1 MATEQVKKSH
11 YGFWFGVIGFIV
23 GLVVVGIATWMTLTL
38 TMDNLS
44 LELYNIIEAHLSNP
58 LLWLID
64 TLPFIFAILAGMIGS
79 RESAAQE
86 SQFKY
91 MQVARAYQN
100 RTERYKEKEA
110 DWQLQQKELQAQI
123 GQEIEARKEIEMNLA
138 ETEQEYIETEQVISK
153 GKREWE
159 ATFDAVKDLVLVT
172 DTHDEVVRCNM
183 ATSLALGV
191 DFPGIIGKPI
201 RELLLGDDA
210 YIEAFPVPGSEATFP
225 VLEGWYEI
233 ASHDV
238 MLEAGKSGKIYILR
252 DITDRVQA
260 THALQRQMQYYEALV
275 DNLPVALVT
284 MKLDNTIVDCNPAF
298 VQLFG
303 YAREEILGAAL
314 YPMIALPSD
323 LEESRTLIE
332 VTPSDDVVSEVG
344 KRKHRDGSVLDV
356 EVYGI
361 PVILWGKQIGVIGI
375 YHDLSRLPQVK
386 EARLEALEADALFDK
401 VQAEVDKEIAA
412 KERNAITAAMAG
424 MVAAETMRAFQE
436 EPEVEEIEQGEII
449 EELTDESGADVGIEQ
464 EYETSIP
471 PFLQD
476 FMTEDGE
483 PDLDAIAADEGVELD
498 TEQAETAA
506 EDNEM
511 EAEPQIH
518 ATGSLPVRKIEG
530 IGPVYAEKLAEVGIQ
545 NTQDLLAASA
555 DRISRDELAQKTGIS
570 PTLILGW
577 TNRADLMRVPGIGEE
592 FSDLLEKAGVD
603 TVKELA
609 YRNPEN
615 LHKKVN
621 EVNDEKSLVR
631 RPPSLSEV
639 TRWVQAAKELDPL
652 ITY

>member
-1 MATEQVKKSH
+1 MATGQVKKSH

-23 GLVVVGIATWMTLTL
+23 GLVVVVIATWLTL
-38 TMDNLS
+38 TMDNLP
-44 LELYNIIEAHLSNP
+44 LELYNIIQAHLNNP

-64 TLPFIFAILAGMIGS
+64 TLPFILAIMAGMIGS

-100 RTERYKEKEA
+100 RTERFKEKEA
-110 DWQLQQKELQAQI
+110 EWQLQQNEWQAQI
-123 GQEIEARKEIEMNLA
+123 GQEVEARKEIEMNLA
-138 ETEQEYIETEQVISK
+138 ETEQEYYETEKVISK

-159 ATFDAVKDLVLVT
+159 ATFDAVKDLVLVA

-183 ATSLALGV
+183 ATSIALGV
-191 DFPGIIGKPI
+191 DFPEIIGKPI

-252 DITDRVQA
+252 DITERVQA

-275 DNLPVALVT
+275 ENLPVALVT

-303 YAREEILGAAL
+303 YAREEIQGAPL
-314 YPMIALPSD
+314 YPLIALPSD
-323 LEESRTLIE
+323 LEESRTLVE
-332 VTPSDDVVSEVG
+332 VTASDDVVSEVG
-344 KRKHRDGSVLDV
+344 QRKHRDGSVLDV

-361 PVILWGKQIGVIGI
+361 PVILWGKQIGVLGI
-375 YHDLSRLPQVK
+375 YHDLSRLPQIK
-386 EARLEALEADALFDK
+386 EARMEALETEALFDR

-412 KERNAITAAMAG
+412 KERNVITATMAG
-424 MVAAETMRAFQE
+424 MVAAETIRASQEKPDIEDIVQE
-436 EPEVEEIEQGEII
+436 EVV
-449 EELTDESGADVGIEQ
+449 EELTVESSTDVEVEQ
-464 EYETSIP
+464 EYEASIP

-476 FMTEDGE
+476 FMTEEAE
-483 PDLDAIAADEGVELD
+483 PDLLEAIAVDEGLELD
-498 TEQAETAA
+498 AEQAESSLEESEAVA
-506 EDNEM
+506 ET
-511 EAEPQIH
+511 PVH
-518 ATGSLPVRKIEG
+518 ATGPLPVRKIEG

-545 NTQDLLAASA
+545 NTHDLLAASA
-555 DRISRDELAQKTGIS
+555 DRKSRDELSRKTSIS

-592 FSDLLEKAGVD
+592 YSDLLENAGVD

-609 YRNPEN
+609 HRNPEN
-615 LHKKVN
+615 LHQKLN
-621 EVNDEKSLVR
+621 EVNDEKNLVR
-631 RPPSLSEV
+631 RTPNLAEV

>member
-1 MATEQVKKSH
+1 M
-11 YGFWFGVIGFIV
+11 IGFVV
-23 GLVVVGIATWMTLTL
+23 GLVVVVIATWLTL
-38 TMDNLS
+38 SAANLPI
-44 LELYNIIEAHLSNP
+44 ELANITQAHLSNP

-64 TLPFIFAILAGMIGS
+64 TLPFILAIMAGMIGA

-100 RTERYKEKEA
+100 RTERFKEKEA
-110 DWQLQQKELQAQI
+110 EWQLQQKEWEAQI
-123 GQEIEARKEIEMNLA
+123 EHEVETRKGIELNLS
-138 ETEQEYIETEQVISK
+138 ETEKEYYETEQVISK

-159 ATFDAVKDLVLVT
+159 ATFDAVKDLVIVT

-191 DFPGIIGKPI
+191 DFPEIIGKPI

-252 DITDRVQA
+252 DITERVQA

-298 VQLFG
+298 EQLFG
-303 YAREEILGAAL
+303 YARDEVLGAPL
-314 YPMIALPSD
+314 YPLIALPSD
-323 LEESRTLIE
+323 LEESRPLIE

-344 KRKHRDGSVLDV
+344 KRKHQDGSILDV
-356 EVYGI
+356 EVFGI
-361 PVILWGKQIGVIGI
+361 PVILWGKQIGVLGI
-375 YHDLSRLPQVK
+375 YHDLSRIPEVK

-412 KERNAITAAMAG
+412 KERSTITATMAG
-424 MVAAETMRAFQE
+424 MVAAETMRTAQE
-436 EPEVEEIEQGEII
+436 EPDVEEFFPEEMGEGII
-449 EELTDESGADVGIEQ
+449 EEDISDVDADSEARV
-464 EYETSIP
+464 SIP
-471 PFLQD
+471 PFLEE
-476 FMTEDGE
+476 FMAEEVEPGLE
-483 PDLDAIAADEGVELD
+483 PDIVDEQEVLVE
-498 TEQAETAA
+498 EQIEVSEEDDEAEA
-506 EDNEM
+506 
-511 EAEPQIH
+511 EAEPSIQ
-518 ATGSLPVRKIEG
+518 AAAPLPVRKIEG

-555 DRISRDELAQKTGIS
+555 DRNSRDELAQNTGIS

-592 FSDLLEKAGVD
+592 FSDLLEKSGVD

-615 LHKKVN
+615 LHKKMN
-621 EVNDEKSLVR
+621 EVNDEKNLVR
-631 RPPSLSEV
+631 RTPSLGEV
-639 TRWVQAAKELDPL
+639 TRWVEAAKDLDPL

>member
-1 MATEQVKKSH
+1 MTTGQVKKSH

-23 GLVVVGIATWMTLTL
+23 GLVVVIIATWLTL
-38 TMDNLS
+38 TMENLP
-44 LELYNIIEAHLSNP
+44 LELDSIIQVHISNP

-64 TLPFIFAILAGMIGS
+64 TLPFLLAIMAGMIGS
-79 RESAAQE
+79 RESAAQD

-91 MQVARAYQN
+91 MQVARAYQS
-100 RTERYKEKEA
+100 RTERFKEKEA
-110 DWQLQQKELQAQI
+110 EWQLQQKELQAQI
-123 GQEIEARKEIEMNLA
+123 NQEVDARKEIEMSLT
-138 ETEQEYIETEQVISK
+138 ETEKEYLETEQVLSK

-159 ATFDAVKDLVLVT
+159 ATFDAVKDIILVT

-201 RELLLGDDA
+201 RELLLGGDA

-238 MLEAGKSGKIYILR
+238 MLEAGKSGKIFILR

-275 DNLPVALVT
+275 ENLPVALVT

-298 VQLFG
+298 EQLFG
-303 YAREEILGAAL
+303 YPREEIQGAPL
-314 YPMIALPSD
+314 YPLVALPAD

-332 VTPSDDVVSEVG
+332 VNASDDVVSEVG
-344 KRKHRDGSVLDV
+344 QRKHRDGTAMDV

-361 PVILWGKQIGVIGI
+361 PVILWGKQVGVLGI
-375 YHDLSRLPQVK
+375 YHDLSGLPQVQK
-386 EARLEALEADALFDK
+386 ARLEALETDALFDR

-412 KERNAITAAMAG
+412 KERNAIAATMAG
-424 MVAAETMRAFQE
+424 MVAAETMRTSE
-436 EPEVEEIEQGEII
+436 DEPEVDETMQEDVI
-449 EELTDESGADVGIEQ
+449 EELAEESSADAGTELEVEA
-464 EYETSIP
+464 SIP

-476 FMTEDGE
+476 FMTEEGE
-483 PDLDAIAADEGVELD
+483 PDLDAIAVE
-498 TEQAETAA
+498 EQAEFDEQA
-506 EDNEM
+506 EVGGE
-511 EAEPQIH
+511 EEESELEEETPVH
-518 ATGSLPVRKIEG
+518 ATGPLPVRKIEG
-530 IGPVYAEKLAEVGIQ
+530 IGPVYSDKLAEVGVH
-545 NTQDLLAASA
+545 TTHDLLDASA
-555 DRISRDELAQKTGIS
+555 DRKSRDELAQNTGIS

-577 TNRADLMRVPGIGEE
+577 ANRADLIRVSGIGEE
-592 FSDLLEKAGVD
+592 YSDLLEKAGVD

-615 LHKKVN
+615 LYEKLI
-621 EVNDEKSLVR
+621 EVNDEKNLVR
-631 RPPSLSEV
+631 RPPSQTEV
-639 TRWVQAAKELDPL
+639 THWVQAAKELDPL

>member
-1 MATEQVKKSH
+1 MATGQVKKSH

-23 GLVVVGIATWMTLTL
+23 GLVVVVIATWLTL
-38 TMDNLS
+38 TMDNLP
-44 LELYNIIEAHLSNP
+44 LELYNIIQAHLNNP

-64 TLPFIFAILAGMIGS
+64 TLPFILAIMAGMIGS

-100 RTERYKEKEA
+100 RTERFKEKEA
-110 DWQLQQKELQAQI
+110 EWQLQQNEWQAQI
-123 GQEIEARKEIEMNLA
+123 GQEVEARKEIEMNLA
-138 ETEQEYIETEQVISK
+138 ETEQEYYETEKVISK

-159 ATFDAVKDLVLVT
+159 ATFDAVKDLVLVA

-183 ATSLALGV
+183 ATSIALGV
-191 DFPGIIGKPI
+191 DFPEIIGKPI

-252 DITDRVQA
+252 DITERVQA

-275 DNLPVALVT
+275 ENLPVALVT

-303 YAREEILGAAL
+303 YAREEIQGAPL
-314 YPMIALPSD
+314 YPLIALPSD
-323 LEESRTLIE
+323 LEESRTLVE
-332 VTPSDDVVSEVG
+332 VTASDDVVSEVG
-344 KRKHRDGSVLDV
+344 QRKHRDGSVLDV

-361 PVILWGKQIGVIGI
+361 PVILWGKQIGVLGI
-375 YHDLSRLPQVK
+375 YHDLSRLPQIK
-386 EARLEALEADALFDK
+386 EARMEALETEALFDR

-412 KERNAITAAMAG
+412 KERNVITATMAG
-424 MVAAETMRAFQE
+424 MVAAETIRASQEKPDIEDIVQE
-436 EPEVEEIEQGEII
+436 EVV
-449 EELTDESGADVGIEQ
+449 EELTVESSTDVEVEQ
-464 EYETSIP
+464 EYEASIP

-476 FMTEDGE
+476 FMTEEAE
-483 PDLDAIAADEGVELD
+483 PDLLEAIAVDEGLELD
-498 TEQAETAA
+498 AEQAESSLEESEAVA
-506 EDNEM
+506 ET
-511 EAEPQIH
+511 PVH
-518 ATGSLPVRKIEG
+518 ATGPLPVRKIEG

-545 NTQDLLAASA
+545 NTHDLLAASA
-555 DRISRDELAQKTGIS
+555 DRKSRDELSRKTSIS

-592 FSDLLEKAGVD
+592 YSDLLENAGVD

-609 YRNPEN
+609 HRNPEN
-615 LHKKVN
+615 LHQKLN
-621 EVNDEKSLVR
+621 EVNDEKNLVR
-631 RPPSLSEV
+631 RTPNLAEV
-639 TRWVQAAKELDPL
+639 TRWVEAAKELDPL